1 MSWQPSRGSLAKAAK
16 APISPVP
23 PSYMQ
28 AHHLRNFRSYRERGL
43 EMSRLL
49 ISSWDIPGICDIRTM
64 THVVNAHMR
73 RHDTFRSW
81 FEHTEAI
88 TSCAGPSSAND
99 IQFVAVEHG
108 ELTTQSQWR
117 ERLLATRVRWSGGAC
132 ASRSFSVRTT
142 SPSAWPL
149 TTFTVTRCSSRG
161 VCEIHLMY
169 LALVS
174 GGAPLR
180 LAEPGSYDNYC
191 NRQREHISGLTLDSP
206 VMSK

>member
-1 MSWQPSRGSLAKAAK
+1 TLVSWQPSRGSLAKAAK

-81 FEHTEAI
+81 FEHTEGDHFVRR
-88 TSCAGPSSAND
+88 TLERPTTFSS
-99 IQFVAVEHG
+99 
-108 ELTTQSQWR
+108 
-117 ERLLATRVRWSGGAC
+117 
-132 ASRSFSVRTT
+132 
-142 SPSAWPL
+142 SPSN
-149 TTFTVTRCSSRG
+149 TVS
-161 VCEIHLMY
+161 
-169 LALVS
+169 
-174 GGAPLR
+174 
-180 LAEPGSYDNYC
+180 
-191 NRQREHISGLTLDSP
+191 
-206 VMSK
+206 